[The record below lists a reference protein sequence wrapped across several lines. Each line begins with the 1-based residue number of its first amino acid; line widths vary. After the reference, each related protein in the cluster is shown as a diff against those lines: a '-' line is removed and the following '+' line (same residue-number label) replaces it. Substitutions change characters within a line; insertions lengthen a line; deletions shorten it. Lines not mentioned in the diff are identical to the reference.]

1 MRPAA
6 LSPCEAVLWA
16 RQTLSFS
23 VRIWIRFTLDLIHR
37 KLAFIHSYTQKY
49 FLLRLKRVP
58 GPVLG
63 AESGIWADSP
73 SGRYCPSGLHPKAGP
88 WLGFKPLPLSLQA
101 RSCPGG
107 GAGSPKRE
115 RFRCVWPERWL
126 PGFLS

>member
-1 MRPAA
+1 MGKADFEFFSKDLDKIYTR
-6 LSPCEAVLWA
+6 LNSPQIGLY
-16 RQTLSFS
+16 S
-23 VRIWIRFTLDLIHR
+23 
-37 KLAFIHSYTQKY
+37 FIHSKY

-88 WLGFKPLPLSLQA
+88 WLGFKPPPLSLQA